1 MDGIER
7 IIQKL
12 LSRLRMV
19 SLEKVLSLLVRWLK
33 KGKWLL
39 LLLVCLLILQ
49 LFRSRPRV
57 VTLQGYAMDKPYSIQ
72 YEGKWANNYQ
82 PAIDSLLADLA
93 QAVALD
99 DEDSVVKKFNQQ
111 GCEAFPLEN
120 PFLYPLLEKS
130 KEVYKRTK
138 GIFDPTIAPLVELWK
153 KQLAVHEE
161 PSEYEI
167 DALLEYVSLDYVV
180 VNKNRI
186 KRLKEGVKI
195 DVGGLVYGYAVDTVA
210 GFLKY
215 QGVKDL
221 LVKIGDEAIAYGKQA
236 KNKDWQ
242 VSETFTVKQDTIA
255 PITIT
260 INLGNKAISVARKNG
275 YWMESSDQTSLLI
288 DPQTGYP
295 PQNTLLAVIV
305 LAQDCISADAYTTAI
320 MTKDLTFAQE
330 LLKENKDIEAFLIY
344 QDHADP
350 IEFYT
355 SDGLVMDKS
364 EDGQAISLSLRR

>member
-1 MDGIER
+1 
-7 IIQKL
+7 
-12 LSRLRMV
+12 
-19 SLEKVLSLLVRWLK
+19 LV
-33 KGKWLL
+33 
-39 LLLVCLLILQ
+39 
-49 LFRSRPRV
+49 
-57 VTLQGYAMDKPYSIQ
+57 D
-72 YEGKWANNYQ
+72 
-82 PAIDSLLADLA
+82 
-93 QAVALD
+93 
-99 DEDSVVKKFNQQ
+99 
-111 GCEAFPLEN
+111 
-120 PFLYPLLEKS
+120 
-130 KEVYKRTK
+130 
-138 GIFDPTIAPLVELWK
+138 LWK

>member
-130 KEVYKRTK
+130 KEVYNRTK
-138 GIFDPTIAPLVELWK
+138 GVFDPTIAPLVDLWK

>member
-7 IIQKL
+7 VIQKL
-12 LSRLRMV
+12 LSKLRMV
-19 SLEKVLSLLVRWLK
+19 SLERVLSLLVRWAK
-33 KGKWLL
+33 KSKWLL
-39 LLLVCLLILQ
+39 LLLVCLLVLQ
-49 LFRSRPRV
+49 LFRSRPRL
-57 VTLQGYAMDKPYSIQ
+57 VTLQGYAMNKLYSIQ
-72 YEGKWANNYQ
+72 YWGKQANDYQ
-82 PAIDSLLADLA
+82 PAIDSLLTELA

-99 DEDSVVKKFNQQ
+99 DKDSEVRRFNQYDCQ
-111 GCEAFPLEN
+111 AFPLET

-130 KEVYKRTK
+130 KEVYNCTK
-138 GIFDPTIAPLVELWK
+138 GAFDPTIAPLVDLWK

-161 PSEYEI
+161 PSENEI

-195 DVGGLVYGYAVDTVA
+195 DVGGLVHGYAVDTVA

-242 VSETFTVKQDTIA
+242 VSETFTAKQDSIA
-255 PITIT
+255 SITIT
-260 INLGNKAISVARKNG
+260 INLGNKAMAVSRKKD
-275 YWMESSDQTSLLI
+275 YWMETSTPSSLII

-295 PQNTLLAVIV
+295 PQNILLAVMV

-320 MTKDLTFAQE
+320 MAKDLSFAQE
-330 LLKENKDIEAFLIY
+330 LLKEKRDIEAFLIY
-344 QDHADP
+344 KDHTDS
-350 IEFYT
+350 IDFYA

-364 EDGQAISLSLRR
+364 TDGQAISLTFKN